1 MALRLPKG
9 YRAETATEVRR
20 SRFLCTLA
28 RADSEDEARE
38 LIASVRRQYP
48 DARHHC
54 TAFIVEV
61 PGAHPVERSSDD
73 GEPSGTAGRPMLD
86 VLRGSGVTQAV
97 AVVTRYFGGVKLGTG
112 GLVRAYSD
120 AVGAAL
126 AVAPRVRPEV
136 LEVFA
141 FEVGHADAG
150 RVQAE
155 LLDACVAVVG
165 ADYGE
170 QVSLRLAA
178 PEGVDLASLVARVVR
193 GEVDLVP
200 VGVQEVER
208 EVSSA

>member
-1 MALRLPKG
+1 MAQRLPRG
-9 YRAETATEVRR
+9 YRAETSTEVKR
-20 SRFLCTLA
+20 SRFICTLG

-120 AVGAAL
+120 AVAAAL
-126 AVAPRVRPEV
+126 AVAPRVTAEV
-136 LEVFA
+136 REVFA

-150 RVQAE
+150 RVRAE
-155 LLDACVAVVG
+155 LLDAGVLVAGV
-165 ADYGE
+165 DYGE
-170 QVSLRLAA
+170 RVRLRVAA
-178 PEGVDLASLVARVVR
+178 PEGEELAGLVAQVVR
-193 GEVDLVP
+193 GEAELKP
-200 VGVQEVER
+200 AGTLEVER
-208 EVSSA
+208 EV